1 MSIDTHKNYDSK
13 FKLKVA
19 LAAIKGTKSIDDLC
33 KEFNIAISQIY
44 AWKKQLEEHGD
55 IIFTDKRKTEN
66 QLDIASEK
74 KLLATLE
81 EVKAERDFLARV
93 LSH

>member
-1 MSIDTHKNYDSK
+1 MSINTHKNYDSK

-19 LAAIKGTKSIDDLC
+19 LAAIKDNKSIEDLC
-33 KEFNIAISQIY
+33 KEFDIATSQIY

-66 QLDIASEK
+66 NDVASEK

>member
-1 MSIDTHKNYDSK
+1 MSINTHKNYDSK

-19 LAAIKGTKSIDDLC
+19 LAAIKDNKSIEDLC
-33 KEFNIAISQIY
+33 KEFDIATSQIY

-55 IIFTDKRKTEN
+55 IIFTDKRKIEN
-66 QLDIASEK
+66 QNIDSEK

-81 EVKAERDFLARV
+81 KVKAERDFLARV